1 MSLIVAFVLLILGFV
16 LLTKGA
22 DYFIENSAAF
32 AEDNGISPHIVGV
45 TIVAF
50 GTSLP
55 ELLVSL
61 ISSFYGHNDL
71 AFGNIVGSN
80 ISNLGLVL
88 AISSF
93 VFYYV
98 LGTTLNLNSDSN
110 NDSYVM
116 FAAVFLLIIFAQ
128 DNLISFPEGFIFFV
142 LYLIYLFSLYFRSKK
157 RQIKTPEGEAKY
169 AMGKGWDQEYADL
182 IEGSTSYPFLIG
194 GLISMLLGAQLTVDS
209 AIEMASQLGV
219 SEIVIGLSVVAV
231 GTSLPELAGTITAAR
246 MGHKE
251 IAIGNVIGSN
261 IANIFMVMGVLAMVS
276 NITVEQWILDTT
288 LPLLMI
294 VTVAAFGLIRVP
306 FNRISGLLLFA
317 FFILFIYELTII

>member
-1 MSLIVAFVLLILGFV
+1 MS
-16 LLTKGA
+16 
-22 DYFIENSAAF
+22 
-32 AEDNGISPHIVGV
+32 
-45 TIVAF
+45 
-50 GTSLP
+50 
-55 ELLVSL
+55 
-61 ISSFYGHNDL
+61 
-71 AFGNIVGSN
+71 
-80 ISNLGLVL
+80 
-88 AISSF
+88 
-93 VFYYV
+93 
-98 LGTTLNLNSDSN
+98 
-110 NDSYVM
+110 
-116 FAAVFLLIIFAQ
+116 
-128 DNLISFPEGFIFFV
+128 
-142 LYLIYLFSLYFRSKK
+142 
-157 RQIKTPEGEAKY
+157 
-169 AMGKGWDQEYADL
+169 KGWDKEYAL
-182 IEGSTSYPFLIG
+182 IEESTSYPFLMG
-194 GLISMLLGAQLTVDS
+194 GLISMLLGAQLTVYS
-209 AIEMASQLGV
+209 AVEIASELGV